1 MVVVGMDYGT
11 CTNIPF
17 HIVIDNSESS
27 QTVDVEIVEGKVLER
42 DERVVAVA

>member
-11 CTNIPF
+11 RTNIPF
-17 HIVIDNSESS
+17 HIVIDNSESP